1 MNRQFYTRH
10 PETGAPIALTQGE
23 SGFYPVVIG
32 GDNSPSITDEKL
44 AATNAI
50 FNNTAKDIE
59 IALACS
65 MFGWDI
71 PMAGELSTWNENLVV
86 EITWNSNA
94 PK

>member
-1 MNRQFYTRH
+1 MFRQFYTRH
-10 PETGAPIALTQGE
+10 PETNEPIALTQGE
-23 SGFYPVVIG
+23 SGYYPVVVG
-32 GDNSPSITDEKL
+32 GDNREAATDEKL

-71 PMAGELSTWNENLVV
+71 PIASDLS
-86 EITWNSNA
+86 
-94 PK
+94 